1 MLRFR
6 KFVSRGRAL
15 GRELVR
21 GGSLGVYLGGDLVV
35 DMAPVLAVA
44 GRLGTMAPR
53 STISAKAL
61 RRSRPSQSRG
71 SASTVICTPRRG
83 TSRARWQPHVT
94 SSSTRPPRRPSPRR
108 RRELSFSVFRKLTP
122 WRRMRAGS
130 RPWQPRPRPKSVTFA
145 ARDAPC
151 CTKPHACPQL
161 ARSLQHLSNIIV
173 AARKR
178 S

>member
-130 RPWQPRPRPKSVTFA
+130 RPSTPTRVGRSYLCCRGAPRRAEGNEAPRVQNPALDRCIRF
-145 ARDAPC
+145 
-151 CTKPHACPQL
+151 
-161 ARSLQHLSNIIV
+161 
-173 AARKR
+173 
-178 S
+178 